1 MKLKLKDELDKEQ
14 KNNHSDEEELM
25 QRSVIIEN
33 DFLEGEILKISYDV
47 YNLTI
52 AANLTGEVSPVHLNT
67 CIKQCFTVFII

>member
-1 MKLKLKDELDKEQ
+1 
-14 KNNHSDEEELM
+14 M